1 MFAMTIENYIWD
13 KIKADF
19 KKGIP
24 MSEFQTWVSR
34 ASLKEINDCQAVIE
48 VPNKFIAHWL
58 QENYTDQIQTI
69 LRDNLNTLPE
79 VCFTYADPPDPIKT
93 QTNEAVKGRNIP
105 SFHGID
111 AHSTFSDFVTA
122 NSNRLVYSSALSVV
136 ERPASTYN
144 PLYIY
149 SEFSLGKTHILN
161 AIGNLVVQ
169 NNPHANIMYLSA
181 DQFLSQISCTSE
193 AQQTDR
199 FWETEGAPDFLLLD
213 DIHLLA
219 NHRKPQAELLALCNS
234 FLESARQLVVTAIY
248 PPGKIRD
255 LLPQLR
261 SRLEWGLIAKIN
273 PPGQRTKIKI
283 IKKIAG
289 KEQITLPED
298 VAFFLANTTDD
309 MKTLIQHIGRIKDH
323 FSSYKNPIDI
333 STLESIIKAACPSSC
348 IDINHIQ
355 GITAKYFN
363 ITLTDLLSDKRGR
376 AFSYPRQAAIY
387 LTKKLTPLSLKEI
400 GRAFGNKHHS
410 TVIYAEKCIRKAK
423 TQNEG
428 VSRDIDAIQKLL
440 L

>member
-1 MFAMTIENYIWD
+1 
-13 KIKADF
+13 
-19 KKGIP
+19 
-24 MSEFQTWVSR
+24 MSEFQTWLSR
-34 ASLKEINDCQAVIE
+34 ASLKKIDARQAVIE

-58 QENYTDQIQTI
+58 KENYTDQIQTI
-69 LRDNLNTLPE
+69 LRDNLNIFPE
-79 VCFTYADPPDPIKT
+79 VRFTYADREDPIKT
-93 QTNEAVKGRNIP
+93 QTHEAVKGHNTP

-111 AHSTFSDFVTA
+111 AHSTFADFITA
-122 NSNRLVYSSALSVV
+122 NSNRLACSSALSVAQS
-136 ERPASTYN
+136 PATNYN

-161 AIGNLVVQ
+161 AIGNLVLQ
-169 NNPHANIMYLSA
+169 DNPRANIMYLSA
-181 DQFLSQISCTSE
+181 DQFLSEVSCTTE
-193 AQQTDR
+193 AQQNEH
-199 FWETEGAPDFLLLD
+199 FWETEEAPDFLLLD
-213 DIHLLA
+213 DVHLLA
-219 NHRKPQAELLALCNS
+219 NQRKPQAELLALCDS

-261 SRLEWGLIAKIN
+261 SRLEWGLIAEIN

-289 KEQITLPED
+289 KQQISLPDD

-309 MKTLIQHIGRIKDH
+309 MKTLIQYIGRIKDH
-323 FSSYKNPIDI
+323 FSSYKNYKKPIDI
-333 STLESIIKAACPSSC
+333 STLESIIKADYPSRC

-355 GITAKYFN
+355 SITAKYFN
-363 ITLTDLLSDKRGR
+363 ITLDDLLSDKRGR

-400 GRAFGNKHHS
+400 GHSFGNKHHS
-410 TVIYAEKCIRKAK
+410 TVIYAEKCIRRAK
-423 TQNEG
+423 SQNEG
-428 VSRDIDAIQKLL
+428 VSRDIDTIQKLL

>member
-1 MFAMTIENYIWD
+1 MTTENYIWD
-13 KIKADF
+13 QIKADF

-24 MSEFQTWVSR
+24 MSEFQTWLSR
-34 ASLKEINDCQAVIE
+34 ASLKEINARQAVIE

-69 LRDNLNTLPE
+69 LRNNLNTLPE
-79 VCFTYADPPDPIKT
+79 VRFTYADPTDPIKT
-93 QTNEAVKGRNIP
+93 QTNEAVKGHNIP

-111 AHSTFSDFVTA
+111 AHSTFADFITA
-122 NSNRLVYSSALSVV
+122 NSNRLACSSALSVAQ
-136 ERPASTYN
+136 RPATNYN

-161 AIGNLVVQ
+161 AIGNLVLQ
-169 NNPHANIMYLSA
+169 NNPRANIMYFSA
-181 DQFLSQISCTSE
+181 DRFLSEVSCTTE
-193 AQQTDR
+193 TQQSDR
-199 FWETEGAPDFLLLD
+199 FWETEEAPDFLLLD

-261 SRLEWGLIAKIN
+261 SRLEWGLIAEIN
-273 PPGQRTKIKI
+273 PLGQKTKIKI

-289 KEQITLPED
+289 KEQISLPDD
-298 VAFFLANTTDD
+298 VSFFLANTTDD
-309 MKTLIQHIGRIKDH
+309 MKTLIQYIGRIKDH
-323 FSSYKNPIDI
+323 LSSYKKPIDI
-333 STLESIIKAACPSSC
+333 STLESIIKADYPSRR

-423 TQNEG
+423 TQNKR